1 MEIVNEM
8 DMQKL
13 AQFFRVMSK
22 PVGFFFGITESGS
35 KELIYFPGL
44 CEECQKQEVKKR
56 RK

>member
-8 DMQKL
+8 EMQKL

-22 PVGFFFGITESGS
+22 PVGFFFGVTESGS